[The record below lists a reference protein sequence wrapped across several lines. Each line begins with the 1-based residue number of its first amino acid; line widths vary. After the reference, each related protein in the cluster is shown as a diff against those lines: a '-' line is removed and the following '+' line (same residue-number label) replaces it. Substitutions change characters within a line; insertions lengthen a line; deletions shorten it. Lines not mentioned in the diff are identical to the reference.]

1 MAREKRQIEISATQ
15 GMRKSRAM
23 KFLRR
28 PLFLTRLGMFA
39 ERITRAF
46 WPLWSI
52 GFVLWSVL
60 AFWLVETVPPWV
72 AQAGFA
78 VTALAAL
85 WFAMQ
90 GLRKFRWPGQDHAA
104 LRLDATLPSRPLTA
118 MWDQQVLGLGD
129 AASTAMWRAHVAR
142 MTEQAASARAVA
154 PDLKISGLDPFGLRY
169 VAATAFVMALI
180 FGNPDPDADL
190 GNLLGTAPAQA
201 MAQGPIYE
209 GWIEPPR
216 YTGLPAIYLNEVKGD
231 DPLPVPQGSKVTLR
245 LYGETG
251 DLGVRE
257 NLSGLAPVTDGA
269 PVSQLDFVVTQ
280 SGDLTVTSKKGNDI
294 GWRIVMTPDTPPV
307 ITATGL
313 AERSPSGET
322 KLPFSA
328 SDDYGVTHGTA
339 RITLDM
345 ATVDRRYGLVLEPE
359 PVAPVT
365 LDLPLPYNGSTDTFK
380 ETLVEDLSKH
390 PWAGLPVA
398 LTLTANDAIDQTG
411 TNTPEIFALPGRR
424 FFDPMAAALVEQR
437 RDLLW
442 NRDNAQRIAL
452 VLRALTYL
460 PEDIFDSQKAYL
472 TTRSVIRRLEI
483 NAKTPLTDKMRDELA
498 EALWKAALQLEDG
511 DLADAEA
518 RLKRAQER
526 LSEAIKN
533 GATEEEIAKLAED
546 MRRAMRDYMEK
557 LAREAEQNPDQQ
569 QSQDGEQ
576 QEITQE
582 QLQEMLDRIQD
593 LMREGRTEEAQALLE
608 QLSEMMRNMQMAQ
621 RQQGEGQG
629 QGQQAMR
636 DLQETLRQQQGL
648 SDEAFKRLQEQFNSQ
663 RQQGQN
669 GQQGQQQPGQQGQQG
684 NQGEQGQ
691 PGGEGN
697 QNGNDQPRALSDR
710 ELAERQEA
718 LRDMLESQRN
728 GLPDAGNPEGRAAR
742 DALERA
748 ERSMGDAGRSLD
760 KGDISQALNEQ
771 SDALD
776 ALREGIESL
785 GQEMARNQ
793 SDNMG
798 RQGDQ
803 AGRPDPNSE
812 RDPLGRQAGSVG
824 RLGSDENLLNGKDP
838 YLRSRELLDEI
849 RRRTGEKSRPKI
861 ELEYLER
868 LLDRF

>member
-1 MAREKRQIEISATQ
+1 MAKVKRQIEISATQ

-28 PLFLTRLGMFA
+28 PLFLTRLGMIA

-52 GFVLWSVL
+52 LFVLWAVL
-60 AFWLVETVPPWV
+60 AFRLVETVAPWV

-78 VTALAAL
+78 AAAL
-85 WFAMQ
+85 VGIWFSVQ
-90 GLRKFRWPGQDHAA
+90 GLRKFQWPGQDHAA
-104 LRLDATLPSRPLTA
+104 LRLDATLPGRPLTA
-118 MWDQQVLGLGD
+118 MWDQQALGMGD
-129 AASTAMWRAHVAR
+129 AASTALWRAHVAR
-142 MTEQAASARAVA
+142 MTEQAANARAVA
-154 PDLKISGLDPFGLRY
+154 PDLKISRLDPFGLRY
-169 VAATAFVMALI
+169 VAATTFVMALI

-190 GNLLGTAPAQA
+190 GNLLGTTPAQA
-201 MAQGPIYE
+201 MVQGPVYE

-231 DPLPVPQGSKVTLR
+231 DPLPVPQGSKVTIR

-251 DLGVRE
+251 ELGVRE
-257 NLSGLAPVTDGA
+257 TLSGGTPATDGA
-269 PVSQLDFVVTQ
+269 PLGQLDFTVTQ
-280 SGDLTVTSKKGNDI
+280 SGNLTVTSKKTGDI
-294 GWRIVMTPDTPPV
+294 VWRVAMTPDQPPV
-307 ITATGL
+307 ILATGP
-313 AERSPSGET
+313 AERSPNGET

-339 RITLDM
+339 RITLDL
-345 ATVDRRYGLVLEPE
+345 ATVDRRHGLALTPE
-359 PVAPVT
+359 PVAAIN
-365 LDLPLPYNGSTDTFK
+365 LDLPLPFNGSTDAFK
-380 ETLVEDLSKH
+380 DTLVEDLSKH
-390 PWAGLPVA
+390 PWAGLPVV
-398 LTLTANDAIDQTG
+398 LTLTAIDAIDQTG
-411 TNTPEIFALPGRR
+411 TNTPDIFALPGRR

-442 NRDNAQRIAL
+442 NRANAPRTAL
-452 VLRALTYL
+452 VLRALTHL
-460 PEDIFDSQKAYL
+460 PEDIFDSKKAYL
-472 TTRSVIRRLEI
+472 TTRSVIRRLEL
-483 NAKTPLTDKMRDELA
+483 NAKAPLSDALRDELA

-518 RLKRAQER
+518 RLKRAQDR

-533 GATEEEIAKLAED
+533 GATEEEIAELAED
-546 MRRAMRDYMEK
+546 LRRAMQDYLEK

-569 QSQDGEQ
+569 QSQDGER
-576 QEITQE
+576 QEITQD
-582 QLQEMLDRIQD
+582 QLQEMLDRIQE
-593 LMREGRTEEAQALLE
+593 LMREGRTEEAQELLE
-608 QLSEMMRNMQMAQ
+608 QLNEMMRNMQTAQ

-669 GQQGQQQPGQQGQQG
+669 GEQQPGQQGQQG
-684 NQGEQGQ
+684 NQGEPGQ

-697 QNGNDQPRALSDR
+697 QDGNGQPRALSDR

-718 LRDMLESQRN
+718 LREMLERQRN
-728 GLPDAGNPEGRAAR
+728 GLPDPGNPEGRAAR
-742 DALERA
+742 DALRRA

-760 KGDISQALNEQ
+760 QGDMSQALNDQ
-771 SDALD
+771 ADALD
-776 ALREGIESL
+776 ALREGIENL

-793 SDNMG
+793 SENMG

-824 RLGSDENLLNGKDP
+824 RLGSDENLLNGEDP

-849 RRRTGEKSRPKI
+849 RRRSGEKSRPKI
-861 ELEYLER
+861 ELEYLQR